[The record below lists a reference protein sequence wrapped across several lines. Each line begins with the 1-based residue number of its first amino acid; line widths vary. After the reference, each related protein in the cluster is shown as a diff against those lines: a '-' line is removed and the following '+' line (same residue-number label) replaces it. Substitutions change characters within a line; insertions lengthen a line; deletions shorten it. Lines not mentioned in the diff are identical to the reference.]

1 MDSIAKRR
9 KSGDITD
16 KASSPSHSSPY
27 SKHQRHSNVTVP
39 QSHTPENPGS
49 PLKPKKG
56 QDSSRSSNSPKSYRN
71 KFERPNTRH
80 FRSAVSGFDN
90 IKPKKAK
97 GRGLQKV
104 AKPKELEQEMADS
117 EEQESQEMLKAPII
131 DTAAASTP
139 ESTKSN
145 ATTDQERV
153 ELDSQEEEQNDT
165 SVETV
170 ELSQTDITVNT
181 NTTKIEA
188 NANALSEDHNGTVDS
203 NISTVIRTP
212 TTPTKESIAPI
223 IHETMIGE
231 STPPRN
237 LTAPQD
243 APNTPSPTTANEK
256 SLPAL
261 ATPISIPAQIA
272 VIEASSPSK
281 RVAFSPN
288 KQESRFS
295 NPNSV
300 QVSKLKGILKPAPLR
315 IEDGDLVQGERD
327 VTHPVSIFGTGSRI
341 FSFSGDPSTDAESFV
356 KTALAS
362 LESDDL
368 QLRAMAYMELQ
379 AKIRAGD
386 DKPYLDVV
394 RLTMRTFATY
404 LMRDLDSSNPPSLIQ
419 AALKCTSFYFYNQS
433 IPTCNLAI
441 WSFTSAKIPQRIL
454 MPFVPQMF
462 KAFLENLD
470 SRFKSSSIT
479 SESLSFPTE
488 IVSHVHE
495 WLVPV
500 VTRLVSNVPGIRS
513 RALEL
518 LTAAIPKLIEKEDPR
533 KIQVVSKFMKDH
545 SLNFFAML
553 TQNFLEGGDEV
564 YAITV
569 WGAMVT
575 LCGRLLQKYSNL
587 NPMLKMAEKCFNSTS
602 QKRTEIKMA
611 AFQAWTRLIYNF
623 AIGGHIA
630 LEKPLRL
637 MMTPITNCFL
647 TERHKR
653 VRLACTNTWIAL
665 IYALGPKLSKNA
677 DQVLFPMLK
686 LAVADDS
693 EHIRD
698 LALRLIVALFSNT
711 GGQDLVEGR
720 QSIVPGTITFADL
733 GWADAKWVRTEL
745 LEHGLEYIF
754 QTISLQHK
762 IPEASREDWKKLGLT
777 ELPLLTQRCA
787 RTWEGV
793 VKAIRDIN
801 LQEKGMKA
809 TPEADHAVTSLLFFV
824 ERVSRCDPKDLVPK
838 EWPSSDPEKISLLKL
853 DPDMAGFIVR
863 ADIVHYFYAIMI
875 DVFSAR
881 ALVTTRYRVKDK
893 IHEDIQ
899 DAIKSGK
906 SETSPAEEVVTD
918 IPHQESKDVTLSPLE
933 FILKSWLATGES
945 VIGTAL
951 EDPFWQA
958 VAFFVEMSTKGIN
971 LLRPLYK
978 CLDHMEDIKTKRQ
991 TTSNLIWPSYSNG
1004 PVSPSAFRIF
1014 QCKYWAIVAQRLG
1027 ATIEKANEISD
1038 DVALKDQHGFG
1049 EFFSVMTYPFG
1060 ILSEFEN
1067 ARDGLPDMDH
1077 SQHVHESQELENRTD
1092 FMIIFEETSLPAWE
1106 ALLRSFYKVVQ
1117 QKRNIAN
1124 ALIDIL
1130 ASRVHGCYD
1139 KDMPFV
1145 WTQSLSIAF
1154 TSVIVETVV
1163 LVDPGSSL
1171 QRSSSP
1177 GLMSGVT
1184 PNRQHKKQTLD
1195 NLLKLCSFLFEEAYG
1210 YIEKA
1215 DSAATM
1221 NHIPPIQEAAFLL
1234 LEKVINK
1241 APSSYIVHWLQE
1253 LQHSIIQWIE
1263 DPLKRIRNLP
1273 KAARRLYRSRIN
1285 TFWSHCVLRKLL
1297 DCSAESRIG
1306 GPRSA
1311 FGSVLP
1317 PVLSTIRSA
1326 MKHQEQVAAATRGG
1340 QVSHSPLA
1348 SPSALPNP
1356 FLENGGVNTSSDNAP
1371 EIYNSETLALLT
1383 PLLLAGLNSH
1393 HKSIVNPTL
1402 EFWNKSFGLSKK
1414 SLDYPDEIVLIMRQL
1429 KLVATIS
1436 LPGWNFEDSS
1446 QTEVPQ
1452 FASMS
1457 QEMFSL
1463 PTELNVKSG
1472 LSRLLKEKAVLAKQ
1486 LSPKKRRERL
1496 RMLGLDTGTTATG
1509 RDTTKTNLEAPL
1521 SESSGDSSSSANS
1534 SRASTPDIYTASN
1547 GTRLLSYKTGS
1558 EDSSARPMEI
1568 DEVDTE
1574 IKESNKRKVTN
1585 NRTVHSLEMDP
1596 VRRIL
1601 VAKTSEASKFDS
1613 NTPED
1618 SDDDISE
1625 VSSPSK
1631 RAKMN
1636 VEKEQEERS
1645 QLLFTTIVKK
1655 QMSPFKSRDPVED
1668 VSTSLPPL
1676 TVDQTS
1682 STTSTSNSIAS
1693 VVHQPSTDKQTLSGE
1708 SQDAFSIMPAQRTH
1722 SSSTEDAG
1730 IEEFEGGLTR
1740 HASDVSDSAMSEAK
1754 GDKSEATKIFIR
1766 PEYSIGNDAIAVEDS
1781 ISTNGEIDSPVI
1793 PASVSKNTAGPSIE
1807 SKEDFAVA
1815 VRRLVEARGVV
1826 NQMDMRQLHELQS
1839 QLMTLNQTVSEV
1851 WGQLLANADGGAEK

>member
-39 QSHTPENPGS
+39 QSYSPENPGS

-90 IKPKKAK
+90 IKPKKTK

-104 AKPKELEQEMADS
+104 AKSKELEQEVADS

-131 DTAAASTP
+131 DTAAVSTP
-139 ESTKSN
+139 ESTKSSN
-145 ATTDQERV
+145 ITTDQERV
-153 ELDSQEEEQNDT
+153 ELDSQEEEQNDS

-188 NANALSEDHNGTVDS
+188 NANALNEDHNGAVDS
-203 NISTVIRTP
+203 NISTVITTP
-212 TTPTKESIAPI
+212 TTPTKESTAPI
-223 IHETMIGE
+223 IHEAMIDE
-231 STPPRN
+231 STPPRD
-237 LTAPQD
+237 LTTPQD

-256 SLPAL
+256 SLPAP

-341 FSFSGDPSTDAESFV
+341 FSFSGDPSDAESFV

-404 LMRDLDSSNPPSLIQ
+404 LMRDLDSSNPPSFKDPPKDLDAVCPADVQGISRKFRLTLQVIQ
-419 AALKCTSFYFYNQS
+419 YH
-433 IPTCNLAI
+433 
-441 WSFTSAKIPQRIL
+441 QRVI
-454 MPFVPQMF
+454 
-462 KAFLENLD
+462 
-470 SRFKSSSIT
+470 
-479 SESLSFPTE
+479 
-488 IVSHVHE
+488 
-495 WLVPV
+495 V

-630 LEKPLRL
+630 LEKPLKL

-881 ALVTTRYRVKDK
+881 ALVTTRYRVRDK

-906 SETSPAEEVVTD
+906 SETSPAEEVVADT
-918 IPHQESKDVTLSPLE
+918 PHQESKDVTLSPLE

-1067 ARDGLPDMDH
+1067 ARDGLSDMDH
-1077 SQHVHESQELENRTD
+1077 SQRVHESQELENRTD

-1171 QRSSSP
+1171 QRSHPP

-1210 YIEKA
+1210 YIGKA

-1241 APSSYIVHWLQE
+1241 APSSYIAHWLQE

-1340 QVSHSPLA
+1340 QVSHSPLT

-1356 FLENGGVNTSSDNAP
+1356 FLENGGVNTRSDNAP

-1414 SLDYPDEIVLIMRQL
+1414 SLEYPDEIVLIMRQL

-1463 PTELNVKSG
+1463 PAELNVKSG

-1509 RDTTKTNLEAPL
+1509 KDTIKTNLEAPL

-1574 IKESNKRKVTN
+1574 IKESNKRKVIN

-1645 QLLFTTIVKK
+1645 QLLFTTTVKK
-1655 QMSPFKSRDPVED
+1655 QVSPFKSRDPVED

-1693 VVHQPSTDKQTLSGE
+1693 VVPQPSTDKQTLSGE
-1708 SQDAFSIMPAQRTH
+1708 SQDAFSIMPAQHTH

-1754 GDKSEATKIFIR
+1754 GEKSEATKIFIR
-1766 PEYSIGNDAIAVEDS
+1766 PEYSIGNDVIAVEDS
-1781 ISTNGEIDSPVI
+1781 VSTNGEIDSPVI
-1793 PASVSKNTAGPSIE
+1793 PASVSKNTTGPSIE
-1807 SKEDFAVA
+1807 SKEDFAGA

-1851 WGQLLANADGGAEK
+1851 WGQMLANADGGAEK